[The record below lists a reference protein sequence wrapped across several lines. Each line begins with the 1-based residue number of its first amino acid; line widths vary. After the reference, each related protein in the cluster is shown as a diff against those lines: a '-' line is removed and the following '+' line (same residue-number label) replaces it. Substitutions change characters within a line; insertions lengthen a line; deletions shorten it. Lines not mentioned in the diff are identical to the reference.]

1 MPNWN
6 DYRYCMKCMRP
17 LRKIDYNEY
26 TRQTSGG
33 DTDVTRTCKRCFSRR
48 GLFGHPRLL
57 GIISP
62 ILGAA
67 VLLLTCAAYLYTL
80 PDQLRTA
87 NATVLFVPFVV
98 VYHLWERSKCKPIYD
113 RWVAEHGPDPDK
125 WPNASRNQ
133 NTIPSK
139 TLESCGKDKTL
150 ISGQAELSDHSIRE
164 QRQLKIVFGFILATG
179 LPIALWLYSQL
190 NQIPSDVG
198 LLEQY
203 CRDCQQVVE
212 TGIGYDGEGEGYRA
226 CAICGN
232 ATWFK
237 LFPILGICVV
247 TSVIA
252 LTGYSAIVGKP
263 KWLRGK

>member
-1 MPNWN
+1 M
-6 DYRYCMKCMRP
+6 YCMKCMRP
-17 LRKIDYNEY
+17 LRKIDYNED
-26 TRQTSGG
+26 THSNG
-33 DTDVTRTCKRCFSRR
+33 DRTEVTRRCKRCFSRR
-48 GLFGHPRLL
+48 GLIGNPRIV

-87 NATVLFVPFVV
+87 NATVMFVPFVV

-113 RWVAEHGPDPDK
+113 RWVAEQGPDPDK
-125 WPNASRNQ
+125 WPNASRNP
-133 NTIPSK
+133 NATPST
-139 TLESCGKDKTL
+139 TLESCGKDQRV
-150 ISGQAELSDHSIRE
+150 IGGQTELSDHSVRE
-164 QRQLKIVFGFILATG
+164 QRRLKIVFGFILATG

-237 LFPILGICVV
+237 LLPILGICVV
-247 TSVIA
+247 VSGIA
-252 LTGYSAIVGKP
+252 LTGYSAIIGKP